1 MLRQTQGVFAFLTLI
16 TMFLL
21 LSLGCQTRELE
32 GPPDEVTVQLSWT
45 HWAGF
50 SGFYAA
56 DQNGYYPAEGLDV
69 KFIPGGPGIDPFIS
83 VLDGSAQFGL
93 IDAAELITAR
103 AEGKQLR
110 AVATINRRS
119 PLVFITLPDS
129 DITGPQDFAGKTIR
143 VLFGM
148 STTLRAMKGRYGV
161 GPDQYT
167 QVRLPSDLA
176 KFSSGDPAI
185 WGVYLTGFATDLQ
198 LAGQKFQMI
207 FPDDYGVHFY
217 GNTIFATDDL
227 IADNPELVT
236 RFLRATLKGYAN
248 AVENPSKTGTLVT
261 VYKPDADPLLETAKM
276 EAGLPLVHTGED
288 HIGWMKPEVWA
299 GMEHTLRQQ
308 GVLDGAVDLDKVYTM
323 EFLRQIYSQG
333 GI

>member
-1 MLRQTQGVFAFLTLI
+1 MFRQTRRVFATLPVITVIVFLI
-16 TMFLL
+16 
-21 LSLGCQTRELE
+21 LGCQTRGLE
-32 GPPDEVTVQLSWT
+32 RPPDEVTVQLSWT

-56 DQNGYYPAEGLDV
+56 DQNGYYPAEKLDV
-69 KFIPGGPGIDPFIS
+69 KLMPGGRGIDPLIS
-83 VLDGSAQFGL
+83 VLDGSAQFGI

-119 PLVFITLPDS
+119 PLVFITLPGTG
-129 DITGPQDFAGKTIR
+129 ITGPQDFAGKTIR
-143 VLFGM
+143 VAFGM
-148 STTLRAMKGRYGV
+148 STTLQAMTGRFGV

-167 QVRLPSDLA
+167 QVRIPSDLA

-185 WGVYLTGFATDLQ
+185 WGVYITGFAADLQ

-236 RFLRATLKGYAN
+236 RFLRATLKGYADT
-248 AVENPSKTGTLVT
+248 VENPSKTGTLVT
-261 VYKPDADPLLETAKM
+261 VYKPDADPSLETAKM
-276 EAGLPLVHTGED
+276 VASLPLVNTGED

-308 GVLDGAVDLDKVYTM
+308 GILDGAVELDKVYTM
-323 EFLRQIYSQG
+323 EFLHQIYESQEK
-333 GI
+333 

>member
-1 MLRQTQGVFAFLTLI
+1 MLRQSRYVFAILSAIAGFVFLTL
-16 TMFLL
+16 
-21 LSLGCQTRELE
+21 GCQSTGLE
-32 GPPDEVTVQLSWT
+32 RPPDEVTVQLSWT

-56 DQNGYYPAEGLDV
+56 DQSGYYTAEGLDV
-69 KFIPGGPGIDPFIS
+69 KFMPGGPGTDPLIS
-83 VLDGSAQFGL
+83 VLDGSAQVGV

-103 AEGKQLR
+103 ADGKQLR
-110 AVATINRRS
+110 AIAAINQRS

-129 DITGPQDFAGKTIR
+129 DITGPKDFAGKTIR
-143 VLFGM
+143 VAFGM
-148 STTLRAMKGRYGV
+148 SPTLQAMTGRFGV

-167 QVRLPSDLA
+167 QVRIPSDLA
-176 KFSSGDPAI
+176 KFSSGDPPI
-185 WGVYLTGFATDLQ
+185 WGAYITGFATDLQ
-198 LAGQKFQMI
+198 LAGQEFQSI

-217 GNTIFATDDL
+217 GNTIFTTDDL
-227 IADNPELVT
+227 IADNPELVS
-236 RFLRATLKGYAN
+236 RFLRATLKGYAD

-261 VYKPDADPLLETAKM
+261 VYKPDADPALESAKM
-276 EAGLPLVHTGED
+276 VASVPLVHTGQD

-308 GVLDGAVDLDKVYTM
+308 GVLNGTVELHKVYTM
-323 EFLRQIYSQG
+323 EFLQQIYNEG